1 MSPLT
6 PRPVTPSRR
15 ALRGA
20 ASVEMA
26 LSMVALIPIFMYAL
40 FLDDLL
46 RYSLDA
52 QEAAVTTVW
61 DFTTQDYTKAL
72 KQSGGG
78 GAGPQGGLSAVQH
91 NARLTYCDHE
101 SGIDRP
107 DVMSGSNY
115 ADCEDTDHHLAVV
128 AHVCW
133 MNSNAKQV
141 TCDAPDKGAGALG
154 GLADQYGDEF
164 TNGGLIR
171 CSARAVVENYLLPEE
186 FLPEFS
192 NGVKL
197 TKKNWKQEGVENV
210 HDNAQQGVGGAD
222 GNAYFLAEQRMAIL
236 TDTWALTEDADISPS
251 DGSGEMYDRVNN
263 TYTNVNNYYSLVSSF
278 QDFRQDITQDLL
290 DGTML
295 YAFEDAPTKPYLS
308 IHPHLDNM
316 QTPAN
321 TVDQEGDTRYFN
333 QEWRDWDDDK
343 NRATYEH
350 SERGEWYMG
359 CKDAESC

>member
-1 MSPLT
+1 MSRLT
-6 PRPVTPSRR
+6 PPRR

-26 LSMVALIPIFMYAL
+26 LSMIALIPIFMYAL

-61 DFTTQDYTKAL
+61 DFTTQDYTKGL
-72 KQSGGG
+72 KPGGG
-78 GAGPQGGLSAVQH
+78 GGTGPQGGASNVQH

-141 TCDAPDKGAGALG
+141 TCEAPEQGAGELS
-154 GLADQYGDEF
+154 GLAQDYQGEF
-164 TNGGLIR
+164 TNGGLIK

-192 NGVKL
+192 DGVKL

-210 HDNAQQGVGGAD
+210 HDNAQAGVGGAD
-222 GNAYFLAEQRMAIL
+222 GNAYFLKEQKMAIL

-251 DGSGEMYDRVNN
+251 DSSGEMYDRVKFAYEGPNS
-263 TYTNVNNYYSLVSSF
+263 YSMVSTEMDSF
-278 QDFRQDITQDLL
+278 RDKLTEELMDDM
-290 DGTML
+290 ML
-295 YAFEDAPTKPYLS
+295 MAFEDSPKEPYLS
-308 IHPHLDNM
+308 IHPHLSNM

-321 TVDQEGDTRYFN
+321 TINQEGDTRYFN
-333 QEWRDWDDDK
+333 QEWRDWDQDK
-343 NRATYEH
+343 NQNTYQH
-350 SERGEWYMG
+350 GERGDWYMG

>member
-1 MSPLT
+1 MSAMHPK
-6 PRPVTPSRR
+6 SRR
-15 ALRGA
+15 VRGA

-26 LSMVALIPIFMYAL
+26 LSMIVLIPIFMYAL

-52 QEAAVTTVW
+52 QEAAVTTIW

-78 GAGPQGGLSAVQH
+78 GTGPQGGSSNVQH

-141 TCDAPDKGAGALG
+141 TCEAPDNGAGSLG
-154 GLADQYGDEF
+154 GGIAGQYRSQF
-164 TNGGLIR
+164 SNGGLIQ

-192 NGVKL
+192 KNEKL
-197 TKKNWKQEGVENV
+197 TKKNWKQEGVAQV
-210 HDNAQQGVGGAD
+210 HENAQQGTGGED
-222 GNAYFLAEQRMAIL
+222 GNAYFLKEQRMAII

-251 DGSGEMYDRVNN
+251 DSSGEMYARTELV
-263 TYTNVNNYYSLVSSF
+263 YTKVQPGYQSMRGNM
-278 QDFRQDITQDLL
+278 QDFRSALTEDLL
-290 DGTML
+290 DSMML
-295 YAFEDAPTKPYLS
+295 YAFEDSPEDPYLS
-308 IHPHLDNM
+308 IHPHLANM

-321 TVDQEGDTRYFN
+321 TVNQEGSTRYFN
-333 QEWRDWDDDK
+333 QEWRDWDNDK
-343 NRATYEH
+343 NQDTYKH
-350 SERGEWYMG
+350 SDRGEWYMG
-359 CKDAESC
+359 CKDPESC

>member
-1 MSPLT
+1 MSPFLE
-6 PRPVTPSRR
+6 SRR
-15 ALRGA
+15 ARRGA

-46 RYSLDA
+46 RYSLDN
-52 QEAAVTTVW
+52 QEAAVTTIW
-61 DFTTQDYTKAL
+61 DFTTQDYTKGL

-78 GAGPQGGLSAVQH
+78 GKGPQGGSSNVQH

-107 DVMSGSNY
+107 DAMSGSNY

-133 MNSNAKQV
+133 MNDNAQQV
-141 TCDAPDKGAGALG
+141 TCSAPDTGAASLG
-154 GLADQYGDEF
+154 GLSDDYQGEF
-164 TNGGLIR
+164 TNGGLIF
-171 CSARAVVENYLLPEE
+171 CEARAVVENYLLPEQ

-192 NGVKL
+192 KVKL
-197 TKKNWKQEGVENV
+197 TKENWKDKGVENV
-210 HDNAQQGVGGAD
+210 HSNAEEGTKA
-222 GNAYFLAEQRMAIL
+222 NAYFLKKETMGIL
-236 TDTWALTEDADISPS
+236 TDTWALTQDADISPS
-251 DGSGEMYDRVNN
+251 GSSGEMYDRMKNQYTGVI
-263 TYTNVNNYYSLVSSF
+263 TYNAMRTQM
-278 QDFRQDITQDLL
+278 QDFRQKITEDLL

-295 YAFEDAPTKPYLS
+295 YMFEDSPDDPYIS
-308 IHPHLDNM
+308 IHPHLANM

-321 TVDQEGDTRYFN
+321 TVDQEGNTRYFN
-333 QEWRDWDDDK
+333 QEWRDWDQDK
-343 NRATYEH
+343 NQNTYKH
-350 SERGEWYMG
+350 GERGDWYMG